1 MKALIA
7 TSEGLENNLN
17 GVLNEP
23 VVEKVPPGR
32 MMSMMDK
39 ISSKTSSSTLSA
51 DRAKAWLNKMEIMRA
66 QQEDL
71 IKRSDFN
78 RDRLLENNK
87 QLKQTLLE
95 MESFK
100 AEHNT
105 HSEVLEVL
113 KQGIEQFA
121 QLKANWENMLLF
133 FTDIS
138 NCVKISMG
146 KPLQSFAK
154 HASITMKNVTAG
166 KEITRMDIDQIYGP
180 CNNTVKVSFP
190 FHFVLNL
197 NSSKI
202 KTGYLVNRL
211 ASVYMDIS
219 TKHIMPQVSEMS
231 RYLAISQQET
241 SAEKRINANAKVCKY
256 VQYLT
261 FLYKL
266 LFFIRKWKRTSN
278 PT

>member
-71 IKRSDFN
+71 IKRSAFN

-138 NCVKISMG
+138 NCVKISIG

-180 CNNTVKVSFP
+180 CNSAVKVSFP

-197 NSSKI
+197 NGSKYI
-202 KTGYLVNRL
+202 
-211 ASVYMDIS
+211 
-219 TKHIMPQVSEMS
+219 
-231 RYLAISQQET
+231 
-241 SAEKRINANAKVCKY
+241 
-256 VQYLT
+256 
-261 FLYKL
+261 
-266 LFFIRKWKRTSN
+266 
-278 PT
+278 